1 MRKKGF
7 TLIELLVVIAIIG
20 ILAAILLP
28 ALARAREAA
37 RRASCQNNLKQL
49 GLTFKMYSGESRGE
63 RYPALTLITA
73 DNSTPNKIGWD
84 CTGITSQVVR
94 DIRSGTGG
102 TIGTSV
108 GDVILEVQP
117 YVPSIYPEYIS
128 DPNIF
133 KCPSDS
139 TFTSEAYETADGEK
153 FFDLL
158 CDQGDLGQ
166 RAAGRSYIYVG
177 YVLDKL
183 DTATGWGVPM
193 SVPNTVLA
201 PLGLTVPADQ
211 LTLNTSAQISGWL
224 MQLVAN
230 YVGGGGF
237 DGAVYEDVEVDGTT
251 ATAISGAASI
261 GDPTNKTVGN
271 GSGNIIYRLREGIER
286 FLITDINN
294 PAASARAQSD
304 TFIMIDAVS
313 TSVEDFNHLPGG
325 SNILFMDGHVEFQRY
340 PTADQDNSEQV
351 VNALVA
357 RILGALYSS

>member
-49 GLTFKMYSGESRGE
+49 GLTFKMYAGESRGE

-73 DNSTPNKIGWD
+73 DNSTPNRIGYD
-84 CTGITSQVVR
+84 CTGITSQIVR

-153 FFDLL
+153 YFDIL

-166 RAAGRSYIYVG
+166 RSAGRSYIYVG

-193 SVPNTVLA
+193 AVPNTVLA

-211 LTLNTSAQISGWL
+211 LALNTSAQISGWL

-230 YVGGGGF
+230 YVGGPG

-251 ATAISGAASI
+251 ATAISGAATI

>member
-63 RYPALTLITA
+63 RYPALTLLTTDGVPGGPKAAYDCSNLTA
-73 DNSTPNKIGWD
+73 PA
-84 CTGITSQVVR
+84 VR
-94 DIRSGTGG
+94 DIRNGVTTALAG
-102 TIGTSV
+102 

-128 DPNIF
+128 DPNVF

-183 DTATGWGVPM
+183 DTGTGWAVPM
-193 SVPNTVLA
+193 AVPNAVLT

-211 LTLNTSAQISGWL
+211 LANSTSAQISGWL
-224 MQLVAN
+224 IQLVQN
-230 YVGGGGF
+230 FVGGG
-237 DGAVYEDVEVDGTT
+237 DAVVYEDVEIDGTVV
-251 ATAISGAASI
+251 ATLEGAAS
-261 GDPTNKTVGN
+261 GGSDATGKSAGN
-271 GSGNIIYRLREGIER
+271 GAGNTIYRLREGIER

-313 TSVEDFNHLPGG
+313 TNVQDYNHLPGG
-325 SNILFMDGHVEFQRY
+325 SNVLFMDGHVEFQRY
-340 PTADQDNSEQV
+340 PTTDQDNAEQV
-351 VNALVA
+351 VNGLVA